1 MKGCVNMAM
10 GSKAAVNT
18 PAKAKYGPKGKA
30 CPLAKLPRN
39 RITKAMTTANSE
51 DIKTTLRAM
60 TAQLQAN
67 YKGALAA
74 MVPSDAGS
82 SAMDMARWTH
92 LYTSMVFAVYARHN
106 RTQVQVTEA
115 LASVLAV

>member
-1 MKGCVNMAM
+1 MSNVSDRAFVEQTVRTIVAAGKG
-10 GSKAAVNT
+10 ST
-18 PAKAKYGPKGKA
+18 
-30 CPLAKLPRN
+30 R
-39 RITKAMTTANSE
+39 E

-67 YKGALAA
+67 YKGALVA

-82 SAMDMARWTH
+82 SSMDLARWTH

-106 RTQVQVTEA
+106 RTQAQVTEA
-115 LASVLAV
+115 LTAVLAG